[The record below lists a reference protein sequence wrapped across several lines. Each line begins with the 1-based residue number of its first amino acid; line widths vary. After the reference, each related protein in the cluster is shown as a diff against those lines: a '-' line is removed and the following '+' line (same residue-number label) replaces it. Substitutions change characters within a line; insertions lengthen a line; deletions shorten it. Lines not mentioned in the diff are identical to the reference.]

1 MALEA
6 LKQVGERVGAMS
18 LRERLFV
25 FAAALLGMLAVV
37 QLVLIDP
44 ANQRA
49 QQARDRMLAA
59 DDGLAELERQQGPQ
73 SAGPTPD
80 QTLRE
85 QVTALEARL
94 AALDADVEARE
105 RTLVPPERMHQVL
118 REMVR
123 GQGSLRI
130 VDFRSLPPKPVGLS
144 DAPDAP
150 PGYYRHGVEIT
161 VSGRYDE
168 LVAYLERLEA
178 LPWRLDWSEAK
189 LDASNRPDLALTLT
203 VHTLS
208 LEEAWLRV

>member
-1 MALEA
+1 MNRDT
-6 LKQVGERVGAMS
+6 LKQIGERVGAMS

-37 QLVLIDP
+37 QLMLIDP

-59 DDGLAELERQQGPQ
+59 DDGLAEIARQQGSQ
-73 SAGPTPD
+73 AAGPNPD

-85 QVTALEARL
+85 QVATLEARL
-94 AALDADVEARE
+94 AELDAAVEARE

-118 REMVR
+118 KEMVR
-123 GQGSLRI
+123 GHGGLRI
-130 VDFRSLPPKPVGLS
+130 VDFRSLPPKPVGLGEAA
-144 DAPDAP
+144 DAL

-189 LDASNRPDLALTLT
+189 LDAAARPDLALTLT